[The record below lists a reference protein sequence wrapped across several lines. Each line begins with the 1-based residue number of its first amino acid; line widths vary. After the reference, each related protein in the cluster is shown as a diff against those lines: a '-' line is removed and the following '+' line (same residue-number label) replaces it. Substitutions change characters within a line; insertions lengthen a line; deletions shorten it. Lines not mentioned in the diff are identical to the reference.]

1 MAEESIEQ
9 QERIALNQGEQVTG
23 EDIEVAEVESSFDRT
38 VEPAFGPD
46 PLLNVPTIWSEE
58 LSNGIKIYGI
68 EQNELPLVDFAI
80 TIKGGMLLD
89 DMNKIGVANLITDEM
104 MEGTINKTPI
114 ELEEAIDE
122 LGSSISMYTTKE
134 SIVIRA
140 NCLATKFNDTYS
152 LIEEILFEP
161 RWDEKEFA
169 RIKDE
174 TVELINRQK
183 TDPSTVV
190 TNVFNKLIYG
200 NDNILSNSTMGTVE
214 SVNSITIEDLK
225 NYYDNNFVP
234 EFTRITIAGDVSE
247 KAATDVFKSLE
258 QKWENRNVEFPSIV
272 VPEMMNKSKIYFVDF
287 PNAKQSAIRIGSLGL
302 SYTDP
307 DFYKA
312 TVMNY
317 KLGGSFNGIVNMIL
331 REEKGYTYG
340 ARTGFNGSFY
350 PGTFV
355 ASSSVRSNTTFESTT
370 IFFNEMKAY
379 REGIPEEDLDFT
391 KNALIK
397 SNARRFETLGALR
410 GMLDNIAKYNLAFDY
425 VKEREDEV
433 RDMTLEEHRML
444 AQKYINPDIMTCV
457 IAGDAKTQ
465 LKKMKELNRGEP
477 ILLDKEGNIVE

>member
-1 MAEESIEQ
+1 
-9 QERIALNQGEQVTG
+9 
-23 EDIEVAEVESSFDRT
+23 
-38 VEPAFGPD
+38 
-46 PLLNVPTIWSEE
+46 
-58 LSNGIKIYGI
+58 
-68 EQNELPLVDFAI
+68 
-80 TIKGGMLLD
+80 
-89 DMNKIGVANLITDEM
+89 
-104 MEGTINKTPI
+104 
-114 ELEEAIDE
+114 
-122 LGSSISMYTTKE
+122 
-134 SIVIRA
+134 
-140 NCLATKFNDTYS
+140 
-152 LIEEILFEP
+152 
-161 RWDEKEFA
+161 
-169 RIKDE
+169 
-174 TVELINRQK
+174 
-183 TDPSTVV
+183 
-190 TNVFNKLIYG
+190 
-200 NDNILSNSTMGTVE
+200 
-214 SVNSITIEDLK
+214 
-225 NYYDNNFVP
+225 
-234 EFTRITIAGDVSE
+234 
-247 KAATDVFKSLE
+247 
-258 QKWENRNVEFPSIV
+258 
-272 VPEMMNKSKIYFVDF
+272 
-287 PNAKQSAIRIGSLGL
+287 
-302 SYTDP
+302 
-307 DFYKA
+307 
-312 TVMNY
+312 MNY

-465 LKKMKELNRGEP
+465 LKKMQELNRGEP